1 MANAVNYLAQIQ
13 TGQTI
18 QAVHVNQFVDALSGS
33 QAYDLRT
40 SGSYTIIGPLYAT
53 ASWATNALNAK
64 TADSGSKTYIASNAS
79 TNIDYTLVFKNDAG
93 ALNDYYQLAADGTNG
108 PYYNPST
115 NVPSGPVAIASKAFI
130 SLSPS
135 CTIFSLSVADCCSF
149 SKDSSCS
156 FVYIF

>member
-33 QAYDLRT
+33 QAYDLVT

-64 TADSGSKTYIASNAS
+64 TADSASKPYIASNAS
-79 TNIDYTLVFKNDAG
+79 TNTEYNLVFKNSTG
-93 ALNDYYQLAADGTNG
+93 ALNSYYELAADGTNG

-115 NVPSGPVAIASKAFI
+115 NTLTVPVI
-130 SLSPS
+130 
-135 CTIFSLSVADCCSF
+135 
-149 SKDSSCS
+149 
-156 FVYIF
+156 